1 MAEQKSITNRIVEA
15 RTAGNT
21 FNPALT
27 FTYPIFRR
35 VASFQFN
42 QPSHVVALVLSS
54 SLLNFDTQE
63 MAVAVARGDSDFL
76 SIANNSNNQIASSD
90 VFMTQISH
98 QNSAAGSLSPVSRT
112 TAVSFSPST
121 AVIDYAAGGLISI
134 YATSG
139 ANANSL
145 IAATLSIYFIQKD
158 V

>member
-1 MAEQKSITNRIVEA
+1 MAENLGILNRIIEA

-21 FNPALT
+21 FNPALA
-27 FTYPIFRR
+27 FTYPTMKR
-35 VASFQFN
+35 VATYQFD

-63 MAVAVARGDSDFL
+63 MAVAVARGNNEFL
-76 SIANNSNNQIASSD
+76 NIANNNDNQVAASD

-112 TAVSFSPST
+112 TAISFSPRV
-121 AVIDYAAGGLISI
+121 AVIDYAAGGVISI
-134 YATSG
+134 YAASG
-139 ANANSL
+139 SNASSL
-145 IAATLSIYFIQKD
+145 IATTLSIFFIQKD

>member
-1 MAEQKSITNRIVEA
+1 MAENLGILNRIIEA
-15 RTAGNT
+15 RTAGNI

-27 FTYPIFRR
+27 FTYPTMKR
-35 VASFQFN
+35 VATYQFD

-63 MAVAVARGDSDFL
+63 MAVAVARGNNDFL
-76 SIANNSNNQIASSD
+76 NISNSDNNQVAASD

-112 TAVSFSPST
+112 TAVSFSPRV
-121 AVIDYAAGGLISI
+121 AVIDYAAGGMISI
-134 YATSG
+134 YAASG
-139 ANANSL
+139 NNASSL
-145 IAATLSIYFIQKD
+145 IATNLSIYFIQKD